1 MGTIMLV
8 LLGFSLLL
16 LLISFFQKDPYKEL
30 KEEIDQ
36 LTLQQVQEL
45 YQLKKKVKIL
55 EEELLVPNEDFPGP
69 IVPVQRNKREIHDII
84 KNQVWA
90 LAQQGKPVEQIA
102 SLSSLTTEEVY
113 QILEDT
119 AERGKLHE

>member
-1 MGTIMLV
+1 MGIMMFS

-16 LLISFFQKDPYKEL
+16 LLVSFFQKDPYKEL

-45 YQLKKKVKIL
+45 YQLKKKLKIL
-55 EEELLVPNEDFPGP
+55 EEELLVTDDGFSS
-69 IVPVQRNKREIHDII
+69 VQPLYQNQREIHDII

-90 LAQQGKPVEQIA
+90 LAQQGKPIEQIA
-102 SLSSLTTEEVY
+102 IQASLSQGDVFA
-113 QILEDT
+113 ILQEYAD
-119 AERGKLHE
+119 RGKRYE